1 MEQRKMIRFLTI
13 FLILVFSSTAAN
25 AQFGLFKKRDKGA
38 AAEEEVVSDAL
49 KESLAFLAAN
59 AQAEGVQ
66 VTPSGL
72 QYQVVASGGDYGRT
86 PFRADIVRV
95 RYEGRFIDG
104 TVFDSKMDPNY
115 MVEFNV
121 SELIPGWKEALGMM
135 KEGDAWRLFIPPD
148 LAYGEKGQGDRIP
161 PDQALI
167 FDIELVEV
175 IRTGLA
181 Q

>member
-1 MEQRKMIRFLTI
+1 MFRFLSI
-13 FLILVFSSTAAN
+13 LLILIISSTSAQ
-25 AQFGLFKKRDKGA
+25 AQFGLFKKRDNVETVEEGPSPALQA
-38 AAEEEVVSDAL
+38 A
-49 KESLAFLAAN
+49 LAFLAQN
-59 AQAEGVQ
+59 AKVEGVQ
-66 VTPSGL
+66 TTPSGL
-72 QYQVVASGGDYGRT
+72 QFQVLVQGDGYGRT

-95 RYEGRFIDG
+95 RYEGRFIDDQ
-104 TVFDSKMDPNY
+104 VFDSKFDPNY

-121 SELIPGWKEALGMM
+121 NELIPGWKEALSLM
-135 KEGDAWRLFIPPD
+135 KEGDVWRLWIPPD

-167 FDIELVEV
+167 FDLELIEV